1 MKAFEENEQHL
12 PPFRASRK
20 TLNNRIVERE
30 LAQLP
35 SPPIRIPQ
43 NKSLLPGPSV
53 RTLIALPSQ
62 SVIPSHLC

>member
-20 TLNNRIVERE
+20 TLNSRIVERE

-35 SPPIRIPQ
+35 PPPIRIPQ
-43 NKSLLPGPSV
+43 NKSSLL
-53 RTLIALPSQ
+53 
-62 SVIPSHLC
+62 HLQEH